1 METNLETLSALER
14 RLTVAVPSQD
24 IDREVEQ
31 RLRKLSRTVRMHG
44 FRPGKV
50 PYKLV
55 AQQYGPQVRSEV
67 IGDEIQK
74 AFDQVVQE
82 NKLRVAGNPRIEPGE
97 GGDGSQL
104 SFLATF
110 EVYPDLKLGDVGT
123 ARIEKLALKVDNA
136 EVDRTIE
143 ILRKQRVNWLPVER
157 AAHNEDRVSIDFT
170 GRIEG
175 TEFPGGKGSDTPVVL
190 GEGRMLPEFE
200 SNLQGM
206 SSGETKTFDVKFPDD
221 YAGREVAGKTASFE
235 VTVKKVEEPKLPE
248 VDAEFA
254 KSLGVADGD
263 TAKMRDEIRTNV
275 EREVTKRIDNDLKQK
290 VMQALIDTTPVELPK
305 ALVDMEMGRLVQAA
319 KADLE
324 ARGIKLEQLPINPE
338 AFETQAKRRVSLGL
352 IIGELVKT
360 HKLNAKPD
368 QISELVK
375 DYAQSYEQ
383 PGEMVRWIY
392 SEPQRL
398 AEFESLA
405 VEANIVKWVLENA
418 KIEEKPI
425 TFDELMNRAAA

>member
-31 RLRKLSRTVRMHG
+31 RLKKLSRTVRMHG

-67 IGDEIQK
+67 IGHEIQK

-97 GGDGSQL
+97 PGDGSQL

-110 EVYPDLKLGDVGT
+110 EVYPELKLGDVSA
-123 ARIEKLALKVDNA
+123 ARIEKLRLPVGDA
-136 EVDRTIE
+136 EVERTIE
-143 ILRKQRVNWLPVER
+143 ILRKQRVNWSLVER
-157 AAHNEDRVSIDFT
+157 PPHNGDRVTIDFT
-170 GRIEG
+170 GRIDG
-175 TEFPGGKGSDTPVVL
+175 VEFPGGKGSDTPVVL

-200 SNLQGM
+200 SNLQGL
-206 SSGETKTFDVKFPDD
+206 SAGETKTFEIRFPED

-263 TAKMRDEIRTNV
+263 TAKMREEIRNNV

-290 VMQALIDTTPVELPK
+290 VMQALVDTTPVDLPK

-338 AFETQAKRRVSLGL
+338 AFEAQAKRRVSLGL

-360 HKLNAKPD
+360 HKLNAKPE

-398 AEFESLA
+398 AEFEGLA
-405 VEANIVKWVLENA
+405 VEANIVKWVLEHA